1 MRVARPPLLALPLL
15 LFMLRCGS
23 RQDLF
28 IGEVLTRADAGS
40 ASVPSAGAGAQP
52 TGGAPAAAGAGGTN
66 DVGGST
72 DLGGTDAGGTA
83 GTAGMGGTSDAD
95 CIEGPLP
102 PEGSLLHRYS
112 FDGNGAVA
120 IDTVSGADGNIVGA
134 MLDGNGNVVM
144 TGDGAQYVDLP
155 NGIVS
160 SLTDVTI
167 VTWTTWRGEAAYP
180 RVFDFGSSDGNYF
193 AVIPKTGFEDQAKPG
208 LGAEIKVAGFDTVT
222 LASTENVKDR
232 DVFVGF
238 VFKGGV
244 SAALYVETKLV
255 AQEATAITLADID
268 DRNNW
273 LGRSEYAGNPPYQGE
288 YQEFRIYGAAL
299 NRCQLSTVLV
309 RGKES
314 L

>member
-1 MRVARPPLLALPLL
+1 M
-15 LFMLRCGS
+15 
-23 RQDLF
+23 
-28 IGEVLTRADAGS
+28 
-40 ASVPSAGAGAQP
+40 GAQP
-52 TGGAPAAAGAGGTN
+52 MGGTPAAAGAGGTS

-72 DLGGTDAGGTA
+72 DTGGTDTAGTA
-83 GTAGMGGTSDAD
+83 GTAGSGDSDCVD
-95 CIEGPLP
+95 GVLP

-112 FDGNGAVA
+112 FNGTGAVA
-120 IDTVSGADGNIVGA
+120 TDTVSGADGNIVGA

-144 TGDGAQYVDLP
+144 TGGSAQYVDLP

-167 VTWTTWRGEAAYP
+167 VAWTTWRGEAAYP

-244 SAALYVETKLV
+244 SASLYVETKLV

-309 RGKES
+309 RGKED